1 MDLGLKDKVAVVTG
15 GSRGLGFYS
24 ARALAAEGARL
35 AICARGEE
43 GLEAAAAALRQ
54 AGTEVLP
61 WPVTSPR
68 RMAADTLLDVP
79 SATTTAGSTSS
90 STMWAATAA
99 GRFEETSDQ
108 DWLDIIELNVLAG
121 FRASRGAIP
130 MMRERGGGS
139 IVFVS
144 SVFGREKGGPG
155 LSIYNTTKSALISAA
170 GIMALEL
177 AKDGIRVNCVA
188 PGSIRFAGGSWDKR
202 VKADPDGMRA
212 FVRAN
217 LPLGRFG
224 EGGGGGGRGDV
235 FGVGAGQSDH
245 GGVYRGGRG
254 AGEVAGVA
262 ARGQRSPAIRAA
274 NASAPTA
281 SFHLP
286 ML

>member
-1 MDLGLKDKVAVVTG
+1 MDLGLKGRVAAVTG

-43 GLEAAAAALRQ
+43 GLAAAAEALR
-54 AGTEVLP
+54 AEGAEVLT
-61 WPVTSPR
+61 VACDVADEGG
-68 RMAADTLLDVP
+68 AAELIDAVRSRYGALDVLVNNV
-79 SATTTAGSTSS
+79 GGNRR
-90 STMWAATAA
+90 

-108 DWLDIIELNVLAG
+108 DWLDIIQLNVLSG
-121 FRASRGAIP
+121 FRAARLAIP
-130 MMRERGGGS
+130 LMREDGGGS

-155 LSIYNTTKSALISAA
+155 LSIYNTTKTALISAA

-177 AKDGIRVNCVA
+177 AGDGIRVNTVA
-188 PGSIRFAGGSWDKR
+188 PGSIRFPGGSWDKR

-224 EGGGGGGRGDV
+224 RGEEVGDV
-235 FGVGAGQSDH
+235 VAFLSSERASLITGACIAVDGAQ
-245 GGVYRGGRG
+245 GRSL
-254 AGEVAGVA
+254 V
-262 ARGQRSPAIRAA
+262 
-274 NASAPTA
+274 
-281 SFHLP
+281 
-286 ML
+286 

>member
-1 MDLGLKDKVAVVTG
+1 MDLGLKGRVAAVTG

-43 GLEAAAAALRQ
+43 GLAAAAEALR
-54 AGTEVLP
+54 AEGAEVLT
-61 WPVTSPR
+61 VACDVAGEGG
-68 RMAADTLLDVP
+68 AAELIDAVRSRYGALDVLVNNV
-79 SATTTAGSTSS
+79 GGNRR
-90 STMWAATAA
+90 

-108 DWLDIIELNVLAG
+108 DWLDIIQLNVLSG
-121 FRASRGAIP
+121 FRAARLAIP
-130 MMRERGGGS
+130 LMREDGGGS

-155 LSIYNTTKSALISAA
+155 LSIYNTTKTALISAA

-177 AKDGIRVNCVA
+177 AGDGIRVNTVA
-188 PGSIRFAGGSWDKR
+188 PGSIRFPGGSWDKR

-224 EGGGGGGRGDV
+224 RGEEVGDV
-235 FGVGAGQSDH
+235 VAFLSSERASLITGACIAVDGAQ
-245 GGVYRGGRG
+245 GRSL
-254 AGEVAGVA
+254 V
-262 ARGQRSPAIRAA
+262 
-274 NASAPTA
+274 
-281 SFHLP
+281 
-286 ML
+286 

>member
-1 MDLGLKDKVAVVTG
+1 MDLGLRDKVAVVTG
-15 GSRGLGFYS
+15 GSRGLGFFS
-24 ARALAAEGARL
+24 ARALAAEGARI

-43 GLEAAAAALRQ
+43 GLERAAGSLRAQGADVLAVQCDIAAAD
-54 AGTEVLP
+54 G
-61 WPVTSPR
+61 
-68 RMAADTLLDVP
+68 ADTLLGAVGDRYGGIDILVNNV
-79 SATTTAGSTSS
+79 GGNRR
-90 STMWAATAA
+90 
-99 GRFEETSDQ
+99 GRFEETTDR

-188 PGSIRFAGGSWDKR
+188 PGSIRFEGGSWDKR

-212 FVRAN
+212 FVREN

-224 EGGGGGGRGDV
+224 RGEEVGDV
-235 FGVGAGQSDH
+235 VAFLVSERASLITGACIAVDGAQ
-245 GGVYRGGRG
+245 GRSL
-254 AGEVAGVA
+254 V
-262 ARGQRSPAIRAA
+262 
-274 NASAPTA
+274 
-281 SFHLP
+281 
-286 ML
+286 